1 MKIGVIAVQGAVT
14 EHIDILRKAMKELK
28 IDGYTVPIRATKDLD
43 NVSGLVIPGGE
54 STTISRLILDAGMQQ
69 KIIEL
74 AKEGIPILGTCA
86 GAILLAKEGDVQVK
100 QTKTNLLCL
109 MEMEVNRN
117 AYGRQVDSF
126 EVDLQIDQ
134 IGKEPFK
141 GIFIRAPTIEK
152 VWGSTS
158 VWAKYQNKVVGAK
171 RGNILVLTFH
181 PELGEDLR
189 IHEYFLKIFLNQEVA
204 NTNRQ

>member
-1 MKIGVIAVQGAVT
+1 LKIGVIAVQGAVT

-28 IDGYTVPIRATKDLD
+28 IDGYAVPIRTTKDLD

-126 EVDLQIDQ
+126 EVDLQIDE

-152 VWGSTS
+152 VWGSTK
-158 VWAKYQNKVVGAK
+158 VWANHRTTIVGAK
-171 RGNILVLTFH
+171 KGNILVLTFH
-181 PELGEDLR
+181 PELGVDLR
-189 IHEYFLKIFLNQEVA
+189 IHEYFLKMVLNQETPKA
-204 NTNRQ
+204 NRL

>member
-1 MKIGVIAVQGAVT
+1 
-14 EHIDILRKAMKELK
+14 
-28 IDGYTVPIRATKDLD
+28 
-43 NVSGLVIPGGE
+43 
-54 STTISRLILDAGMQQ
+54 
-69 KIIEL
+69 
-74 AKEGIPILGTCA
+74 
-86 GAILLAKEGDVQVK
+86 
-100 QTKTNLLCL
+100 

-126 EVDLQIDQ
+126 EVDLQIDE

-158 VWAKYQNKVVGAK
+158 VWAKHQTKVVGAK

-189 IHEYFLKIFLNQEVA
+189 IHEYFLKIVLNQEIA

>member
-1 MKIGVIAVQGAVT
+1 MKVGVIAVQGAVT

-54 STTISRLILDAGMQQ
+54 STTISRLILDAGVQQ

-100 QTKTNLLCL
+100 QTKTNLLGL

-126 EVDLQIDQ
+126 EVDLQIDE

-158 VWAKYQNKVVGAK
+158 VWAKHQTKVVGAK

-189 IHEYFLKIFLNQEVA
+189 IHEYFLKMVSNQEIA
-204 NTNRQ
+204 NANRQ

>member
-1 MKIGVIAVQGAVT
+1 MKVGVIAVQGAVT

-54 STTISRLILDAGMQQ
+54 STTISRLILDAGVQQ

-100 QTKTNLLCL
+100 QTKTNLLGL

-126 EVDLQIDQ
+126 EVDLQIDE

-152 VWGSTS
+152 VWGST
-158 VWAKYQNKVVGAK
+158 K
-171 RGNILVLTFH
+171 R
-181 PELGEDLR
+181 LGEAP
-189 IHEYFLKIFLNQEVA
+189 N
-204 NTNRQ
+204 

>member
-1 MKIGVIAVQGAVT
+1 MKVGVIAVQGAVT

-28 IDGYTVPIRATKDLD
+28 IDGCAVPIRTTKDLD
-43 NVSGLVIPGGE
+43 HVSGLVIPGGE

-74 AKEGIPILGTCA
+74 AKKGLPILGTCA
-86 GAILLAKEGDVQVK
+86 GAILLAKEGDEQVK
-100 QTKTNLLCL
+100 QTKTSLLGL
-109 MEMEVNRN
+109 MEIRVNRN

-126 EVDLQIDQ
+126 EVDLQIDE

-141 GIFIRAPTIEK
+141 GIFIRAPTMEK

-158 VWAKYQNKVVGAK
+158 VWAKHQATVVGAK
-171 RGNILVLTFH
+171 KGNVLALTFH
-181 PELGEDLR
+181 PELGDDLR
-189 IHEYFLKIFLNQEVA
+189 IHEYFLKMVLNQETPNA
-204 NTNRQ
+204 NRR